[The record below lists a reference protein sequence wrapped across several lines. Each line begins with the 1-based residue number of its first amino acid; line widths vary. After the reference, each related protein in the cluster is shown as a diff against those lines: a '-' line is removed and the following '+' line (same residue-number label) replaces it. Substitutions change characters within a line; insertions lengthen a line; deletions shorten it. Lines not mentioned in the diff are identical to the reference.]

1 MARVSKSEKQP
12 KATTAATTTKKAT
25 KKKAAGT
32 KKTPK
37 KSNIPAIKR
46 PRSMSLDSFNEYMA
60 TLKVNLEHR
69 IGELEEMHDN
79 KKCPHKAIQHLR
91 SMLKETEYMQK
102 RITPLIKPKR
112 KQTDKKNNIL
122 MKKVAISPALA
133 KFLQLG
139 KGEQV
144 SRSEVNSAITMYI
157 NVKDLDAVPAE
168 KQKWLKRMNP
178 GGKRNLQDPENGSII
193 VPDKA
198 LAELLNYAAYQKR
211 VKAGKQ
217 VWNRKNKATGEK
229 EDKVEESDRLT
240 YSVVQHL
247 LAPHFPKGESVAAVV
262 AAPAKRG
269 RKAAAPVVEEP
280 VESESEASS
289 AAADDV
295 EDDEE

>member
-1 MARVSKSEKQP
+1 MARVSNKSEKQT
-12 KATTAATTTKKAT
+12 KTTAATTTKKAT

-32 KKTPK
+32 KTPK

-60 TLKVNLEHR
+60 TLTVNLEHR
-69 IGELEEMHDN
+69 IAELEKMHDE

-157 NVKDLDAVPAE
+157 NVKNLDAVPAE

-198 LAELLNYAAYQKR
+198 LSELLNYAAYQKK

-229 EDKVEESDRLT
+229 EDKVEDSDRLT

-247 LAPHFPKGESVAAVV
+247 LAPHFPKGETVSAPA

-280 VESESEASS
+280 AESEASES
-289 AAADDV
+289 SSGDV

>member
-1 MARVSKSEKQP
+1 MARVSKSEKAKP
-12 KATTAATTTKKAT
+12 TASTTTKKAT

-32 KKTPK
+32 KTPK
-37 KSNIPAIKR
+37 KPSIPAIKR
-46 PRSMSLDSFNEYMA
+46 PRSMSLDSFNEYMT
-60 TLKVNLEHR
+60 TLRVNLEHR
-69 IGELEEMHDN
+69 IGELEKMHDD

-144 SRSEVNSAITMYI
+144 SRSEVNSAVTMYI
-157 NVKDLDAVPAE
+157 NVKDLEAVPAE

-217 VWNRKNKATGEK
+217 IWNRKNKATGEK
-229 EDKVEESDRLT
+229 ADVVEESDRLT

-247 LAPHFPKGESVAAVV
+247 LAPHFPKGETVAAP
-262 AAPAKRG
+262 APAKRG

-280 VESESEASS
+280 ESESEASS
-289 AAADDV
+289 AADDV